1 MKVFIK
7 IFYLFSSKL
16 GGYYMDLTIHIIGI
30 AIFVGIV
37 LSVIWSCTLLRL
49 LLIRFNKFCDE
60 PFYDENKH
68 PFEDWD
74 ALNHK
79 YGPIIQNIIVF
90 MPLLAIFVILYF
102 VFNRI
107 EYIQTI
113 FAMLLMVFIPLSIME
128 LRSNVFTHNKKQ
140 ILSNGVVKSVVF
152 TGEGYPINIV
162 GLASMFNMWCC
173 VLFGLGNY
181 FQNYHTR
188 FLVLAFI
195 CLLFELMFLFID
207 YVDRVI
213 PLNLKSSSGFFTY
226 ATIILS
232 LAFTLSLRFYSWT
245 SWV

>member
-1 MKVFIK
+1 MPILGVSIFLSIILSIVWTVCILDKILLKINRLFNIK
-7 IFYLFSSKL
+7 
-16 GGYYMDLTIHIIGI
+16 
-30 AIFVGIV
+30 
-37 LSVIWSCTLLRL
+37 
-49 LLIRFNKFCDE
+49 
-60 PFYDENKH
+60 FYDENKH
-68 PFEDWD
+68 PIEDWD
-74 ALNHK
+74 AL
-79 YGPIIQNIIVF
+79 GDRWGAILLNILSLI
-90 MPLLAIFVILYF
+90 PGYLIFLIDYF
-102 VFNRI
+102 VFNRAEFLLVI
-107 EYIQTI
+107 VFI
-113 FAMLLMVFIPLSIME
+113 FVVLIIPLSIME

-207 YVDRVI
+207 YVDKVI

-226 ATIILS
+226 AIIILF

>member
-1 MKVFIK
+1 
-7 IFYLFSSKL
+7 
-16 GGYYMDLTIHIIGI
+16 MDLTIHIIGI
-30 AIFVGIV
+30 SIFAGIM
-37 LSVIWSCTLLRL
+37 LSVIWSCTLLRQ
-49 LLIRFNKFCDE
+49 LLIIFNKFCNE
-60 PFYDENKH
+60 AIYDESKNLI
-68 PFEDWD
+68 ESWD

-90 MPLLAIFVILYF
+90 IPLLVIFIILYF

-113 FAMLLMVFIPLSIME
+113 YAMLLMVFIPISIME
-128 LRSNVFTHNKKQ
+128 LRSDVFTHNKKQ
-140 ILSNGVVKSVVF
+140 VLPNGVIKSIVF
-152 TGEGYPINIV
+152 TGEGYPINVV

-173 VLFGLGNY
+173 VIFGLGNY

-188 FLVLAFI
+188 FFVLAFI

-207 YVDRVI
+207 YVDRII
-213 PLNLKSSSGFFTY
+213 PLNLKSSSGFLTY
-226 ATIILS
+226 TIIILS